1 MLWIISK
8 QNLLRQVYKRM
19 EQRCAQLGRLSERLA
34 ARDARKGAVK
44 KPFTNFWEG
53 QWRRRNYE
61 ELRQN
66 GEAKRNRNHANR
78 KPVCK
83 NLKIR
88 KAWKYVLWYG
98 NRTAANIRR
107 WLHDYQLK
115 LTFASVR
122 ILQTEKEGFCF
133 ENLFQT
139 AQVYFD
145 WLG

>member
-19 EQRCAQLGRLSERLA
+19 EQRCAQLGRLSEDWL
-34 ARDARKGAVK
+34 RDYR
-44 KPFTNFWEG
+44 
-53 QWRRRNYE
+53 
-61 ELRQN
+61 
-66 GEAKRNRNHANR
+66 
-78 KPVCK
+78 
-83 NLKIR
+83 
-88 KAWKYVLWYG
+88 
-98 NRTAANIRR
+98 
-107 WLHDYQLK
+107 LK

-122 ILQTEKEGFCF
+122 ILQTEKESFCF